1 MSNEDK
7 ELNNEYLKCLLN
19 IDYDCYDELEK
30 YTFKAFWLLNK
41 TTTETELD
49 DKKEVKQQLIA
60 YSHIIPN
67 VNSAL
72 EATLPNVYT
81 YYFLFDAND
90 LFISYPLTDACMYD
104 FVNWFR
110 NPGYK
115 NMTDQCLNEKGQY
128 QQVYKFKCQKI
139 YRNMMKSTTDLFDNN
154 YLSNQNKTIYISNY
168 HEVEEYEDDYY
179 VIREFSMCIAFNDP
193 ITKDKAYSC
202 MDGTYS
208 DMILPL
214 ENFNTQ
220 ILGYYFLSNVGFNN
234 VFFFPLGSGT
244 PKTSMDEIY
253 KWKCK
258 YKLNEKIHFHDNIRK
273 IMSSNY
279 IDFIGNNTYDEV
291 FVNGKNSCDQFFF
304 VDGKGYNYSIF
315 PIIFENLNGQKEH
328 IFSLIYVYNSQLYL
342 EEIEKYNSSLT
353 IKLILGLLLF
363 IIFGYGLLYIIYLT
377 FNTLT
382 KHIVIPI
389 KNVIY
394 MLKGINIGGENRL
407 DFLKFLKKKQE
418 ENLEKLENAYLFE
431 YKIEKNKNEIIDQ
444 IDDLDDSYDNKYL
457 DDDYLINKDSNK
469 NEDSNNKKLIN
480 KISESNKKYDEES
493 DYIEKE
499 LNFYN
504 FDEELLQY
512 RP

>member
-30 YTFKAFWLLNK
+30 YTFKAFWLLDE

-220 ILGYYFLSNVGFNN
+220 ILGYYLLSIVGFNN
-234 VFFFPLGSGT
+234 VFFPL
-244 PKTSMDEIY
+244 
-253 KWKCK
+253 
-258 YKLNEKIHFHDNIRK
+258 
-273 IMSSNY
+273 
-279 IDFIGNNTYDEV
+279 
-291 FVNGKNSCDQFFF
+291 
-304 VDGKGYNYSIF
+304 
-315 PIIFENLNGQKEH
+315 
-328 IFSLIYVYNSQLYL
+328 
-342 EEIEKYNSSLT
+342 
-353 IKLILGLLLF
+353 
-363 IIFGYGLLYIIYLT
+363 
-377 FNTLT
+377 
-382 KHIVIPI
+382 
-389 KNVIY
+389 
-394 MLKGINIGGENRL
+394 
-407 DFLKFLKKKQE
+407 
-418 ENLEKLENAYLFE
+418 
-431 YKIEKNKNEIIDQ
+431 
-444 IDDLDDSYDNKYL
+444 
-457 DDDYLINKDSNK
+457 
-469 NEDSNNKKLIN
+469 
-480 KISESNKKYDEES
+480 
-493 DYIEKE
+493 
-499 LNFYN
+499 
-504 FDEELLQY
+504 
-512 RP
+512 